1 MFDFF
6 YECISIFIIGF
17 IIIHIGYY
25 IHDTYTIHSL
35 NNTPNNDKSK
45 NKYDSISDLKN
56 ELDTL
61 DLDFDTDEKKDEKK
75 DEKTDEKK
83 DEKTDE
89 KNDHE
94 KNEKN
99 DEKRQD
105 KKNEKKIKIK
115 KNNSLSS
122 MDELN
127 DIKSS
132 LNNILN
138 DLNEK
143 K

>member
-1 MFDFF
+1 MFDFL

-35 NNTPNNDKSK
+35 NKNKKNNDINKSEDK
-45 NKYDSISDLKN
+45 NDSLTDLKN
-56 ELDTL
+56 ELDIL
-61 DLDFDTDEKKDEKK
+61 DLHFDTHEKKDDEIEKKHEKKHDEIEKKNEKK
-75 DEKTDEKK
+75 DK
-83 DEKTDE
+83 
-89 KNDHE
+89 
-94 KNEKN
+94 
-99 DEKRQD
+99 
-105 KKNEKKIKIK
+105 KKIKIK

>member
-1 MFDFF
+1 MFDFL

-35 NNTPNNDKSK
+35 NK
-45 NKYDSISDLKN
+45 NKNNNNKSEDKNESLTDLKN
-56 ELDTL
+56 ELDML
-61 DLDFDTDEKKDEKK
+61 DLDFDTNEKKDEK
-75 DEKTDEKK
+75 
-83 DEKTDE
+83 
-89 KNDHE
+89 

-99 DEKRQD
+99 DEKKNEKND
-105 KKNEKKIKIK
+105 EKKNEKNHEKKIKIK